1 MVKTRAM
8 PCLLASNGGLYKTVK
23 FKNPTYVG
31 DPINAIKIFNEKEVD
46 EIVVLDITAT
56 SSGRGPDL
64 RLIRDIAGECFMPL
78 CYGGGIREVQTARS
92 ILELGVEKISL
103 NAAAVQTPGLLGDIA
118 RECGSQSVVVSI
130 DARRTLWGKY
140 EVVTDGGRKG
150 TGISALEFARKVES
164 LGAGELLL
172 TAVDREGTWE
182 GYDLDLLKQVTS
194 AVRIPVIA
202 NGGAGSV
209 EHLSDAARLGGASA
223 VAMGSMCVF
232 QKKGLGVL
240 ISFPKRSELDAA
252 LP

>member
-23 FKNPTYVG
+23 FRNATYVG

-56 SSGRGPDL
+56 SSGRGPDVN
-64 RLIRDIAGECFMPL
+64 LIRDIAGECFMPL
-78 CYGGGIREVQTARS
+78 CYGGGIRDVKTACA
-92 ILELGVEKISL
+92 ILELGAEKLSL
-103 NAAAVQTPGLLGDIA
+103 NAAAARTPQLIGEIA
-118 RECGSQSVVVSI
+118 RECGSQAVVVSI
-130 DARRTLWGKY
+130 DAKRNLWGKY
-140 EVVTDGGRKG
+140 EVMIDGGKKG
-150 TGISALEFARKVES
+150 TGLSALEFAKRAES

-172 TAVDREGTWE
+172 TAIDREGTWD
-182 GYDLDLLKQVTS
+182 GYDLELLAQVT
-194 AVRIPVIA
+194 AGVRIPVIA

-209 EHLSDAARLGGASA
+209 KHLADAARVGGASA

-240 ISFPKRSELDAA
+240 ISFPKRAELDAA